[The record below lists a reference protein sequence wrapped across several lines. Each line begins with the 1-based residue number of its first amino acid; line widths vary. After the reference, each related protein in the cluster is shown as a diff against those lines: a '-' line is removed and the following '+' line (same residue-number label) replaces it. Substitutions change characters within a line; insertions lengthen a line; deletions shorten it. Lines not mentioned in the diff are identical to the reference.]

1 MWSSS
6 SFIIKMM
13 RMQHGDMW
21 TCFCQDYST
30 TWNCWSRN
38 VYQAWN
44 CGIWNRW
51 VEFKL
56 RPRLLSSVEKSL
68 YLSLFLPA
76 GLTGIL
82 VLNWS
87 QFRVNSKEWWEQ
99 LENTPLSFPRC
110 HSNLEI
116 IKKRNVWEPWLVFL
130 KWQCSLKDI
139 VCFPKT
145 YLLQKMPMSFTK
157 VRWDQKWSHISS
169 GAIHSLLSNLDRVQ
183 NC

>member
-1 MWSSS
+1 METCGHVFAKIIRLLGTAGRVMCIRRGIVECGIVESSS
-6 SFIIKMM
+6 NSDLVCWVQLRNPYIYLFSS
-13 RMQHGDMW
+13 Q
-21 TCFCQDYST
+21 QD
-30 TWNCWSRN
+30 W
-38 VYQAWN
+38 
-44 CGIWNRW
+44 
-51 VEFKL
+51 
-56 RPRLLSSVEKSL
+56 
-68 YLSLFLPA
+68 
-76 GLTGIL
+76 IL